1 VDYQSLEI
9 GGIGYRIQE
18 VPDIQRGLKTIFRLT
33 DLPVPTFR
41 QSLSQGYNA
50 MRYEFI
56 GPVSLAI
63 LLSVGGL
70 YGTWRVVQ
78 IRRRSLLDN
87 RGWFPGSDEKQVIED
102 MISELDYLLEEGS
115 LGVDEHRRRSEILNR
130 RLLAIPVE

>member
-1 VDYQSLEI
+1 
-9 GGIGYRIQE
+9 
-18 VPDIQRGLKTIFRLT
+18 
-33 DLPVPTFR
+33 
-41 QSLSQGYNA
+41 

-70 YGTWRVVQ
+70 YGTWRGVQ
-78 IRRRSLLDN
+78 IRRRSLVDS

-115 LGVDEHRRRSEILNR
+115 LEVDEHRRRSEILNR